1 MVQQEVCNVVKVA
14 ARLLQQGRSE
24 RLAGNVHKAQRC
36 EWDADVLLQ
45 RLAATEAGVDARVDA
60 DELLSAW
67 DSSLE
72 PDPMQCDEWKRF
84 NSPAAPPAR
93 KGVTDFA
100 CGFEKA
106 LEDVTGFKTC
116 GFVVFEV
123 SPLCLVGEPIGVFAF
138 LDDAKMFAAQAVN
151 SKIFEYVKPF
161 CGRGGRRREV

>member
-1 MVQQEVCNVVKVA
+1 MVQQEVCNVVRAA

-36 EWDADVLLQ
+36 EWDGENLLQ
-45 RLAATEAGVDARVDA
+45 RLAATEAGVDAGVNT

-72 PDPMQCDEWKRF
+72 ADPMQCDEWKRF
-84 NSPAAPPAR
+84 DAPALPPAQ

-106 LEDVTGFKTC
+106 LADVTGFKTC

-123 SPLCLVGEPIGVFAF
+123 SPLCLVGEAVGVFAF
-138 LDDAKMFAAQAVN
+138 LDDAKMFAAQAGRA
-151 SKIFEYVKPF
+151 KIFEYVKPF